1 MTIPTLQPNLHMVT
15 FLHRLK
21 IRVQPLHNDKGM
33 DFYIFRSKSRTS
45 VKLHVSL
52 IKYYT
57 LSWVGLALGIA
68 TTKWKIIVDKIEVRK

>member
-1 MTIPTLQPNLHMVT
+1 MHTSKYGYICPQVRNKSASAYLDTG
-15 FLHRLK
+15 
-21 IRVQPLHNDKGM
+21 I
-33 DFYIFRSKSRTS
+33 DFYIFKIRSRTS